1 MASDD
6 DPTPQPTVTVT
17 VQIPAERRMEFERLL
32 DDFTRGKVRAIAPAF
47 DFATHDY
54 RGAAQMLVHDPDTTY
69 ALRSRILED
78 DKRDP
83 TAALADAEQ
92 LHALQAKRFNE
103 AGPVAPVSDGRAG
116 QEQTG
121 VEALRR
127 LFEMA
132 KGTSAQCGRVARFLL
147 GLYNGFCFPFELT
160 QLRSVEEAVFEDVV
174 RVLRLDASLV
184 GREVHDYLANGG
196 PELEK
201 LAETWYVLDVHKL
214 KRMVKE
220 LSWQLPSDGP
230 HGKAVTELVEY
241 VENYH

>member
-6 DPTPQPTVTVT
+6 DPTPQSMITVA
-17 VQIPAERRMEFERLL
+17 VQIPAERRMEFEQLAS
-32 DDFTRGKVRAIAPAF
+32 DFARGKVRAMAPAF
-47 DFATHDY
+47 DFAAHDY
-54 RGAAQMLVHDPDTTY
+54 QGAARMLVHDPDTTY

-83 TAALADAEQ
+83 AAALADAEQ

-103 AGPVAPVSDGRAG
+103 AGPMAAVADGRAG

-127 LFEMA
+127 LFEVA

-147 GLYNGFCFPFELT
+147 GLYNGSRFPFELT
-160 QLRSVEEAVFEDVV
+160 QLRSVEEAVFEDAV
-174 RVLRLDASLV
+174 RVLRMDALLV

-196 PELEK
+196 PEFEK

-214 KRMVKE
+214 KSMVKE
-220 LSWQLPSDGP
+220 LAWQIPADGP
-230 HGKAVTELVEY
+230 HGKAVAELVQY
-241 VENYH
+241 VEDNH

>member
-17 VQIPAERRMEFERLL
+17 VQIPVERRMELERLL
-32 DDFTRGKVRAIAPAF
+32 HDFASGKVRAIAPAF
-47 DFATHDY
+47 DFAAHDY

-69 ALRSRILED
+69 TLRSRILED

-103 AGPVAPVSDGRAG
+103 AGDTAPVADGRAG

-127 LFEMA
+127 LFEVA
-132 KGTSAQCGRVARFLL
+132 KGSSAQCGRVARFLL
-147 GLYNGFCFPFELT
+147 GLYNGARFPFELT
-160 QLRSVEEAVFEDVV
+160 QLRSVEEAVLEDAV
-174 RVLRLDASLV
+174 RVLRMDASLV
-184 GREVHDYLANGG
+184 GREVHEYLAHGG
-196 PELEK
+196 PEFER

-220 LSWQLPSDGP
+220 LSRHIPADGP
-230 HGKAVTELVEY
+230 YGQAVAELVRY
-241 VENYH
+241 VEDNH